1 MSELEGLKD
10 LYLAIGVGG
19 LSFLVI
25 LAILGYLLKQ
35 VFPILQSILRMME
48 VLKEVLQNNTKAID
62 EMAKSNQNVATALDL
77 LKRSMTS
84 VESSLEKVID
94 SNDNIEKGVV
104 MIDTKLEERNKR
116 GC

>member
-1 MSELEGLKD
+1 MSELENLKD

-19 LSFLVI
+19 LSFIVI

-35 VFPILQSILRMME
+35 VFPILQSILQMME

-62 EMAKSNQNVATALDL
+62 EMAKSNQNVATALEL

-84 VESSLEKVID
+84 VESSLQRVLD
-94 SNDNIEKGVV
+94 SNEDIEKKVT
-104 MIDTKLEERNKR
+104 ILDTKLEERTKR
-116 GC
+116 RG

>member
-25 LAILGYLLKQ
+25 LAILGFLLKQ

-84 VESSLEKVID
+84 VEIKLDEVQD
-94 SNDNIEKGVV
+94 SNDNIEKS
-104 MIDTKLEERNKR
+104 IIRLEARTEK
-116 GC
+116 

>member
-25 LAILGYLLKQ
+25 LAILGFLLKQ

-84 VESSLEKVID
+84 VEIKLDEVQE
-94 SNDNIEKGVV
+94 SNDNIEKS
-104 MIDTKLEERNKR
+104 IIRLETRTEK
-116 GC
+116 

>member
-62 EMAKSNQNVATALDL
+62 ERAKSNQNVATALDL

-84 VESSLEKVID
+84 VETKLDEVQD
-94 SNDNIEKGVV
+94 SNDNIEKS
-104 MIDTKLEERNKR
+104 IIRLEARTEK
-116 GC
+116 

>member
-25 LAILGYLLKQ
+25 LAILGFLLKQ

-48 VLKEVLQNNTKAID
+48 VLKEVLHNNTKAID

-84 VESSLEKVID
+84 VEIKLDEVQD
-94 SNDNIEKGVV
+94 SNDNIEKS
-104 MIDTKLEERNKR
+104 IIRLETRTEK
-116 GC
+116 

>member
-25 LAILGYLLKQ
+25 LAILGFLLKQ

-84 VESSLEKVID
+84 VEIKLDEVQD
-94 SNDNIEKGVV
+94 SNDNIEKS
-104 MIDTKLEERNKR
+104 IIRLETRTEK
-116 GC
+116 

>member
-25 LAILGYLLKQ
+25 LAILGFLLKQ

-62 EMAKSNQNVATALDL
+62 EMAKSNKNVATALDL

-84 VESSLEKVID
+84 VEIKLDEVQD
-94 SNDNIEKGVV
+94 SNDNIEKS
-104 MIDTKLEERNKR
+104 IIRLETRTEK
-116 GC
+116 